1 MTESNLREG
10 VPYIIYQPRNSSY
23 IKEAN
28 DRYSAIQNNS
38 PDETGIFFFVKVND
52 GVYKIKSYSTGKFI
66 SKPTTTGIAAIAP
79 VDVASAGEWNL
90 QYDSNGCIYPLCN
103 GYGWNRA
110 SNALYATVGA
120 STIYNDAPNSGNV
133 NLHKIYE
140 VALSTTPLSE
150 FTGKDLKV
158 NSTSANTVEVGKW
171 YVMFDRGA
179 NHGYLYENIS
189 SHTLYNTNT
198 VPDGYAPDNA
208 KYLVRLISGSGD
220 KYYIQDGF
228 GNFFG
233 KFTQSTAVPT
243 TGIKQEL
250 ITVNKISSTD
260 AHYYLQSSNN
270 VILDANATTNGD
282 ATVVGW
288 GTSIP
293 TTTGDNNDW
302 AFFPVEFVEAWNPA
316 INEVYTIN
324 NTNTSRGAMMYNG
337 SSSYVWSSGKSG
349 TFSATDPNCQ
359 WVLVPTG
366 TTKQYYLYN
375 VGAGKFA
382 IPSGTAST
390 ASWIFSA
397 DAVAVTFITQSNG
410 TKKIKTVTTDT
421 YAAVSNGYDG
431 PIINYN
437 DVGGNFT
444 VTKVEGVDASTAATA
459 AVNKLIANQT
469 ALTAAPTGE
478 GWYAIQVKSGTYA
491 GKAVY
496 APEEEVEYQ
505 SNRNYPLT
513 FMHDGVNQQPS
524 IGNTIYYSRIV
535 KTDNGYAWQL
545 PNGKY
550 LKKNTSNYFPT
561 STSEVVDNVSVT
573 YSASGIQF
581 IHGGYKAV
589 PYLLSSKYFVG
600 ETTGTGGYFDV
611 YPINLST
618 AGLVAWK
625 VLCDNAPDNAQITC
639 SRSDVSGLTSVYKNG
654 YFFLPADV
662 TPEAGDFTLDG
673 ANGVTIDATAKTIT
687 FAYDTNLAIV
697 ADGVSVAQGWQTAG
711 RDSEVMLLS
720 VNAAPFRAATGVTMT
735 VNLKDGSEA
744 NISSLKLYEANS
756 ASPEIYSTGTGAP
769 TKTEIATA
777 TISGSTATFSI
788 GNLSVGT
795 HYYWIGATVKSD
807 ATLGAVIDAAVTG
820 ITYTC
825 NSNETTLDLTAVG
838 DPADRGAMVFN
849 THSYPFLPRDN
860 GSRVYRIPAMVVA
873 NDGSIVAAVD
883 KRYGSHTD
891 IGVPAGHIIDIVV
904 RRSTD
909 GGKTWGDPVVIA
921 KGQGTSNTDYAGFGD
936 PSLIKGSD
944 GKIYCFFAAGN
955 LGYFNGLNKICMS
968 TSSDNGVTWDSNEA
982 TLPLDLVTNGKVT
995 DHASSYGSNTCYG
1008 LYDYFVTS
1016 GRGLCTSEGY
1026 LMALLPAEVYTT
1038 SEKSSSAKSG
1048 SHDYIFYSTD
1058 KGATWHI
1065 SENAIFTGGDEAKV
1079 IQTGEGAL
1087 LGSIRQS
1094 YNRGFNTATYT
1105 LNNDGTLTFTMGT
1118 QWNNSQLNAGGYA
1131 NNQDIFYYQRE
1142 SETGKT
1148 DVIFHSMTTGQHAN
1162 LKLYYSTDKG
1172 QNWTEFLNVQTKG
1185 TRYVTMEKSASGSL
1199 YLLFEDQSLN
1209 SAGGYTDYNHYPIN
1223 FLEITRDQL
1232 EALIPTLNDDNVEQ
1246 EADVKI
1252 VSGLNGET
1260 TYGSWSGNTWTSNA
1274 SSGVADVTLTMSD
1287 GTHDKFTDWND
1298 HYNLAYKPQTANTSS
1313 TLTLTAPEGYII
1325 QSYAL
1330 LAAKAYSAEHTYTL
1344 TAENGTSITP
1354 AFASSPSGYTALNV
1368 SDVNAKSTAITVNT
1382 TNTNYFLAIADFV
1395 VNLKRAVEYK
1405 VVDSNGN
1412 EWASQIVV
1420 FNSNSVAD
1428 EMPISLKRAFCT
1440 YTYYS
1445 DAACNTPISKIDDL
1459 TAIYVKCEYNG
1470 PFEFSTTENPKWYF
1484 MYAHEQND
1492 ANDFLAYADGDSYG
1506 VSSASFKEK
1515 YGDTK
1520 YHWAFIGSP
1529 YEVKVLNRSNNGYL
1543 SVGALPT
1550 TNNTVVATAAVSSD
1564 ETSNP
1569 NNTFSLYGFKSSHVV
1584 TTNPFSLC
1592 LNAKAGVF
1600 VNGANGNLYYHN
1612 AVVPDANLE
1621 LSNWKDAHVM
1631 ALEVPACYTRS
1642 TTEGNFG
1649 TICLPYDVISYTG
1662 AKFYKVAG
1670 KMMDGDA
1677 LSYITLEEVAEPKG
1691 GVGYLFQAEGA
1702 ELTAYY
1708 VETGV
1713 LAEIENPTSTGLVGS
1728 YESQYIPQGG
1738 YMLKNNKVYYVD
1750 KENYAKVGVNRA
1762 YIDLSNIG
1770 EADESQAKLVR
1781 LVNGDLATGVS
1792 RVQTEVADE
1801 AVFNLA
1807 GQRVSKTTKG
1817 VYIINGKK
1825 VAVK

>member
-1 MTESNLREG
+1 MNIKKMISALLLLAVGTTATLFAQTAVTVGSQVTDESNIVSGKAYILQSQAAG
-10 VPYIIYQPRNSSY
+10 GNTTVPYINDNGTNYAIPNGNACNESSVY
-23 IKEAN
+23 YLISN
-28 DRYSAIQNNS
+28 
-38 PDETGIFFFVKVND
+38 GD
-52 GVYKIKSYSTGKFI
+52 GTWKIKNYYTNHYWGV
-66 SKPTTTGIAAIAP
+66 PVYNQAIAS
-79 VDVASAGEWNL
+79 VADEASAGTWSLNF
-90 QYDSNGCIYPLCN
+90 SGGTAYPSAPDAGSTVRGLDRSSQKLW
-103 GYGWNRA
+103 GYTTG
-110 SNALYATVGA
+110 TGV
-120 STIYNDAPNSGNV
+120 TKQV
-133 NLHKIYE
+133 KIYE
-140 VALSTTPLSE
+140 VALSNTPLSE
-150 FTGKDLKV
+150 FTGKDLQV

-233 KFTQSTAVPT
+233 KFTQSTPVPT

-293 TTTGDNNDW
+293 TSAGGNNDW

-382 IPSGTAST
+382 IPSGTASI

-397 DAVAVTFITQSNG
+397 DAVAVTFITQGDG

-444 VTKVEGVDASTAATA
+444 ITKVDGDQSTAAMA
-459 AVNKLIANQT
+459 AVNKLVDNVT
-469 ALTAAPTGE
+469 ALTAIPNDGTSD
-478 GWYAIQVKSGTYA
+478 WYVIRIKSHASYADKYIFPVDPEITYNGT
-491 GKAVY
+491 
-496 APEEEVEYQ
+496 
-505 SNRNYPLT
+505 NYPLSFDHGANIRPAINDANYYT
-513 FMHDGVNQQPS
+513 C
-524 IGNTIYYSRIV
+524 ITREGNMVY
-535 KTDNGYAWQL
+535 WQM

-550 LKKNTSNYFPT
+550 LYGANNKFPVSTLEKSAFSMDYTSG
-561 STSEVVDNVSVT
+561 
-573 YSASGIQF
+573 SGIRMW
-581 IHGGYKAV
+581 GGSRYAV
-589 PYLLSSKYFVG
+589 PYLLGNQYFIG
-600 ETTGTGGYFDV
+600 ETGSSGNAYYDV
-611 YPINLST
+611 YPINLSA
-618 AGLVAWK
+618 AGLEAWK

-662 TPEAGDFTLDG
+662 TPASSDFTLDG
-673 ANGVTIDATAKTIT
+673 ASGVTIDAMSKTIT
-687 FAYDTNLAIV
+687 LAYDPNLAIV

-720 VNAAPFRAATGVTMT
+720 VNVAPFRAATGVTMT
-735 VNLKDGSEA
+735 VSLKDGSEA

-777 TISGSTATFSI
+777 TISGSAATFSI

-825 NSNETTLDLTAVG
+825 NENETTLDLISVG
-838 DPADRGAMVFN
+838 DPSDRGAMVFN
-849 THSYPFLPRDN
+849 TRSYPFLPRDN

-873 NDGSIVAAVD
+873 NDGSIVTAVD

-909 GGKTWGDPVVIA
+909 GGKTWGDPVIIA

-982 TLPLDLVTNGKVT
+982 TLPLDLVTSGKVT

-1038 SEKSSSAKSG
+1038 SEKSSSAKNG
-1048 SHDYIFYSTD
+1048 NHDYIFYSTD

-1065 SENAIFTGGDEAKV
+1065 SENAIFVGGDEAKI
-1079 IQTGEGAL
+1079 IQANDGSL
-1087 LGSIRQS
+1087 LASVRQGG
-1094 YNRGFNTATYT
+1094 NRGFNTATYT

-1142 SETGKT
+1142 TDEGKT
-1148 DVIFHSMTTGQHAN
+1148 DIIFHSMTTGQHAN

-1172 QNWTEFLNVQTKG
+1172 RNWTEFLNVQTKG

-1199 YLLFEDQSLN
+1199 YLLFEDQSLT

-1232 EALIPTLNDDNVEQ
+1232 VSLIPELDHLVISTEEVKIAYDNV
-1246 EADVKI
+1246 AP
-1252 VSGLNGET
+1252 S
-1260 TYGSWSGNTWTSNA
+1260 TYGDWTILGGVWRQGGTSSDA
-1274 SSGVADVTLTMSD
+1274 SGVADLSLQSTYTGAFNQAQNIYSKYV
-1287 GTHDKFTDWND
+1287 
-1298 HYNLAYKPQTANTSS
+1298 LALKVSATNAIDQI
-1313 TLTLTAPEGYII
+1313 TLTAPDGYAIKGYSLNAR
-1325 QSYAL
+1325 SYNGG
-1330 LAAKAYSAEHTYTL
+1330 KDYTL
-1344 TAENGTSITP
+1344 SSGETSLTTVYSEWRT
-1354 AFASSPSGYTALNV
+1354 FSV
-1368 SDVNAKSTAITVNT
+1368 SNIYAKSTSFSITT
-1382 TNTNYFLAIADFV
+1382 GQEQTNYLCVSDF
-1395 VNLKRAVEYK
+1395 
-1405 VVDSNGN
+1405 
-1412 EWASQIVV
+1412 IVTLV
-1420 FNSNSVAD
+1420 
-1428 EMPISLKRAFCT
+1428 P
-1440 YTYYS
+1440 
-1445 DAACNTPISKIDDL
+1445 L
-1459 TAIYVKCEYNG
+1459 T
-1470 PFEFSTTENPKWYF
+1470 
-1484 MYAHEQND
+1484 D
-1492 ANDFLAYADGDSYG
+1492 
-1506 VSSASFKEK
+1506 
-1515 YGDTK
+1515 
-1520 YHWAFIGSP
+1520 
-1529 YEVKVLNRSNNGYL
+1529 
-1543 SVGALPT
+1543 
-1550 TNNTVVATAAVSSD
+1550 
-1564 ETSNP
+1564 
-1569 NNTFSLYGFKSSHVV
+1569 
-1584 TTNPFSLC
+1584 
-1592 LNAKAGVF
+1592 
-1600 VNGANGNLYYHN
+1600 
-1612 AVVPDANLE
+1612 
-1621 LSNWKDAHVM
+1621 
-1631 ALEVPACYTRS
+1631 YTRS
-1642 TTEGNFG
+1642 TNEGNFG

-1728 YESQYIPQGG
+1728 YESQFIPQGG